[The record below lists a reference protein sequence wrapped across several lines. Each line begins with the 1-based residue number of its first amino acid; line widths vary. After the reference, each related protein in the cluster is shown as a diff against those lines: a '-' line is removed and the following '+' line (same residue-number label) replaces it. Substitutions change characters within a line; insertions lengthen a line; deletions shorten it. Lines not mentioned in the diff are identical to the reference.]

1 VNMGMTDRIIRAI
14 LGVVAFLVAFLWV
27 GGALQFVLWVI
38 GGDFARD
45 RINRPLPG
53 IFAIPPVHKI

>member
-1 VNMGMTDRIIRAI
+1 MGMTDRIIRAI

-38 GGDFARD
+38 GGILLVTASIGLCPAYSLFHLSTKSKR
-45 RINRPLPG
+45 
-53 IFAIPPVHKI
+53 